1 MDAVARSRSYAY
13 IYKGFCAAK
22 KVCSTC
28 PLCNLKEA
36 TKAFQ
41 RMGELP
47 TDRLLPYV
55 PFSNISADIC
65 SPFNVRFKKSGKVW
79 ILVYLCNV
87 SKALHLQIVYSNSG
101 NSLTTTLSNVF
112 ARRNLLGNIILD
124 AGNNFV
130 KSQRLILGSKEHFSG
145 FTEDDL
151 ASLQS
156 RWM

>member
-1 MDAVARSRSYAY
+1 MNVVARSRSYAY

-36 TKAFQ
+36 TKASQ

-55 PFSNISADIC
+55 PF
-65 SPFNVRFKKSGKVW
+65 
-79 ILVYLCNV
+79 
-87 SKALHLQIVYSNSG
+87 
-101 NSLTTTLSNVF
+101 
-112 ARRNLLGNIILD
+112 
-124 AGNNFV
+124 
-130 KSQRLILGSKEHFSG
+130 LGSKEHFSG